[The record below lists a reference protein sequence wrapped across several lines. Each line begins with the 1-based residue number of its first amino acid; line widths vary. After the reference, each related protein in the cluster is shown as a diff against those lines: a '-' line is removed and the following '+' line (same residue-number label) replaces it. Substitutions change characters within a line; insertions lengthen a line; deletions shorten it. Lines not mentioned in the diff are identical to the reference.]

1 MVLLWVVLLRAVR
14 VLAGS
19 VVGDV
24 LVVSACGSRSQPV
37 YRAMPLVRLVQVV
50 LVTVRLMPLVRAV
63 WLSCQ
68 ASVALV
74 TLTVVCWG
82 LVPVAVFRW

>member
-1 MVLLWVVLLRAVR
+1 MVPLSVVLLRAVR

-24 LVVSACGSRSQPV
+24 LVVSACAARSQV
-37 YRAMPLVRLVQVV
+37 VNRAMPLVRLVQVV
-50 LVTVRLMPLVRAV
+50 SVTVRLMPLVRAV

-68 ASVALV
+68 ASAGLV

-82 LVPVAVFRW
+82 LVPVVVFRW